1 MYSKLNTMDKIEL
14 NKYAIDNWTKTAKE
28 VLEGRTIVEVRYLT
42 DEEMEVMGWYKRP
55 ICFQLDNGTL
65 CIPQMDDEGNDG
77 GSLFYQNFI
86 EREGVKFENQD
97 VLPVI

>member
-1 MYSKLNTMDKIEL
+1 MSNQEILTEWT
-14 NKYAIDNWTKTAKE
+14 NKSKE
-28 VLEGRTIVEVRYLT
+28 VLQGRTITEVRYLN
-42 DEEMEVMGWYKRP
+42 DEEMEMMGWYKRP